1 MNCPN
6 CKNPIQDNAN
16 ECEWC
21 GSEIIFEPNNSFPP
35 NGQSVSILRF
45 SFKGAWLFV
54 TTSKIDI
61 YSNGKF
67 ITKGFV
73 SKGFVFEFTRNANIN
88 PVISFKS
95 VLSNVTLALPQLELN
110 KSYLIELEYN
120 RKTGNIASNPLA
132 INEIANTTQKNNYN
146 ENPTGSYIDNRGMYT
161 CGDIEDV
168 YSQTL
173 LEKLS
178 SDFENS
184 EYSIRN
190 IEQKCSNCSGW
201 GVHFCYGKYQCGACG
216 HNYIYNK

>member
-61 YSNGKF
+61 YTDGNF
-67 ITKGFV
+67 IATGIV
-73 SKGFVFEFTRNANIN
+73 LNGFVFEYTRNSNIN

-95 VLSNVTLALPQLELN
+95 SLSNVTLTLPQLELN
-110 KSYLIELEYN
+110 KSYLIELEYS
-120 RKTGNIASNPLA
+120 RKTGNIASNPLS
-132 INEIANTTQKNNYN
+132 IVEIANATQKNDYN
-146 ENPTGSYIDNRGMYT
+146 NSPTGSFIDDSGIYNAG
-161 CGDIEDV
+161 DV
-168 YSQTL
+168 YNQVL

-184 EYSIRN
+184 EYIIKN
-190 IEQKCSNCSGW
+190 IEQKCPNCRVW